1 MKCIFAKKHF
11 CFDLFSLIQLNVY
24 YSKVN
29 RVSPLANIKITHK
42 FHSVDVRGFF
52 EPLPSFFQMA
62 RGGFPTKNNERCFTK
77 ATIDTHCGKILENH
91 SERNLKT

>member
-1 MKCIFAKKHF
+1 M
-11 CFDLFSLIQLNVY
+11 
-24 YSKVN
+24 KVN

-77 ATIDTHCGKILENH
+77 ATIDTHCGKILWNCSDRKLE
-91 SERNLKT
+91 T